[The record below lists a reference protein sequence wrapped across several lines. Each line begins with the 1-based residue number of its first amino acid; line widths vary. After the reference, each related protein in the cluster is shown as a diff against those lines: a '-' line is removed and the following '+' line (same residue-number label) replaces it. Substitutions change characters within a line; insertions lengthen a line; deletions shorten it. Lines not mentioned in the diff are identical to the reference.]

1 MLYVDGMNGVI
12 NHSDTIQWLYS
23 LTASRVSVI
32 YFSYKEFHDPWKC
45 LKILEFVLMKIY
57 GFEHPWSW
65 KALTVFTSTYHG
77 YCDQCGYRH
86 PFGNLEISQKFVAF
100 RMFTIIPVHFPFK
113 TTLPTKSQ
121 SDHIVVWLLTWL
133 LSKCSTLCHNVTN
146 HLNFF
151 TTHSESQKSVLVVIL
166 PSWWPCYM

>member
-1 MLYVDGMNGVI
+1 MALFTHSIQSKCYLFQLQGISRPLKVLENPWICINEDLWLWTSLKLKGLDSLYKYI
-12 NHSDTIQWLYS
+12 S
-23 LTASRVSVI
+23 
-32 YFSYKEFHDPWKC
+32 
-45 LKILEFVLMKIY
+45 
-57 GFEHPWSW
+57 
-65 KALTVFTSTYHG
+65 G

>member
-65 KALTVFTSTYHG
+65 KALTVFTSTYLVTAINVATGIH
-77 YCDQCGYRH
+77 
-86 PFGNLEISQKFVAF
+86 LEI
-100 RMFTIIPVHFPFK
+100 
-113 TTLPTKSQ
+113 LKSHR
-121 SDHIVVWLLTWL
+121 SL
-133 LSKCSTLCHNVTN
+133 
-146 HLNFF
+146 
-151 TTHSESQKSVLVVIL
+151 
-166 PSWWPCYM
+166 